1 MEETPAVDSIDIHI
15 EALKALISPGVY
27 AAALE
32 DSPLIDLPVVVKRVG
47 LGSAPGVR
55 ARGFI
60 DVLER
65 VVAEQLKM
73 NDRKAAEMLFALG
86 EWTGKPAQER
96 RVAVAKLR
104 DKHWTWEKNYRKEP
118 LHLDLRKVY
127 LALSREVDT
136 LKAVGPVRNPLQP
149 VHEMV
154 QAAEEPHYRNVDSVV
169 RRSCAWV
176 QRVQNMDGGLPSDNE
191 GSLSCTWT
199 TAGLLWAMAE
209 AGEDA
214 AALWRQRALIWVLDH
229 GNQDRGIPI
238 VGKGDPSIT
247 DATAQALLAICACYK
262 STGDGFYRDKM
273 TDLTNWLVLHQE
285 PGSGW
290 AWRPGREPSWTASTC
305 FGLIALG
312 AVLPL
317 LPDQRENIQESIR
330 VAQQWLLTTQ
340 NNDCGWGSHK
350 GDRSRAAITGIVL
363 FTLSRLAAVPRV
375 DSADLIGGAL
385 DFIKESQRPDGTW
398 ASTID
403 RPMGHTITRFGDAY
417 CLLGISAASSREYE
431 PSILHGV
438 RALMK
443 WHRGSYFQYEDTVM
457 HSWPTRDGILAL
469 SAARE
474 RLRPEKWSNGDE
486 GGGAWDYA
494 GN

>member
-1 MEETPAVDSIDIHI
+1 MEETPPADDIDIYI

-27 AAALE
+27 AAPLE
-32 DSPLIDLPVVVKRVG
+32 DSPLIDLPAVVRRVG
-47 LGSAPGVR
+47 LRSSPGAR

-60 DVLER
+60 VVLER

-73 NDRKAAEMLFALG
+73 NDRQAAEMLFALG
-86 EWTGKPAQER
+86 DWTGKPAQER

-127 LALSREVDT
+127 LALSRDVDA
-136 LKAVGPVRNPLQP
+136 LSDSSSVHNLLQP
-149 VHEMV
+149 VQV
-154 QAAEEPHYRNVDSVV
+154 TLQSAEEPHYRNVDSVV

-176 QRVQNMDGGLPSDNE
+176 QRVQNKDGGLPSDNE
-191 GSLSCTWT
+191 GSMSCTWS

-247 DATAQALLAICACYK
+247 DATAQALLATRACYE
-262 STGDGFYRDKM
+262 STGDRFYRDKM

-290 AWRPGREPSWTASTC
+290 AWRPGREASWTASTC

-317 LPDQRENIQESIR
+317 LPDQRENIQNSIR

-340 NNDCGWGSHK
+340 NNDCGWGSQA
-350 GDRSRAAITGIVL
+350 GDTSRVAITGMVL
-363 FTLSRLAAVPRV
+363 FTLSRLAAAPRM
-375 DSADLIGGAL
+375 DSTDLIGGAL
-385 DFIKESQRPDGTW
+385 DFIKERRRPDGTW

-417 CLLGISAASSREYE
+417 CLLGIAAALASDSE
-431 PSILHGV
+431 PSIVDGV

-443 WHRGSYFQYEDTVM
+443 SHQGSYFQYEDTVM

-469 SAARE
+469 SAAWE
-474 RLRPEKWSNGDE
+474 RLRPEKRPNGDE
-486 GGGAWDYA
+486 GGGAWGYA
-494 GN
+494 SN